1 MTHAH
6 GTPPRPASPPPAP
19 PRPLSLRSRMLMAL
33 LGMLA
38 LVCLGIGVV
47 TYSAMSSQLHDRLD
61 QDVAQAAERS
71 AAHLSQS
78 GQADPL
84 RAPGQASG
92 TLSFLL
98 LDDRLGVGGVLD
110 STTGERRTVSA
121 LSADDAEALLETPAD
136 GRAHSLQLSI
146 GGYRVVAL
154 DLRGTTLVTGLPT
167 APVQSTLGQ
176 LAWTITLVS
185 AAGLAGTGLV
195 GSLIVRRS
203 LEPLERVASVADG
216 AARLPLEA
224 GPVELADRVRAVD
237 AVPGTEAGTMGA
249 ALNLLLDNVAA
260 ALQARQHSEEKLRRF
275 VGDASHELR
284 TPLAAI
290 RGYAELV
297 GATEHLS
304 DDGRA
309 SMNRVVEQSR
319 RMGSLVDD
327 LLLLARLDSAR
338 GGSAPA
344 TPDDDVDLSRLV
356 AEETADFRVTAPGH
370 QWRLELPPDPVV
382 VRGQTAQLRQVVA
395 NLLSNARKHTPD
407 GTEVTVSLRIAAAGA
422 SEGTTAALSVVDD
435 GPGIPADFLPHVF
448 ERFARA
454 DAARSG
460 GEGTTGLGLPIVQAI
475 VEAHGGGIDV
485 DSRPADVGS
494 PGWTRFEVRL
504 PLAR

>member
-1 MTHAH
+1 M
-6 GTPPRPASPPPAP
+6 
-19 PRPLSLRSRMLMAL
+19 SLRSRMLLAL

-38 LVCLGIGVV
+38 LVCLVIGVV
-47 TYSAMSSQLHDRLD
+47 TYSAMSSQLHHRLD

-71 AAHLSQS
+71 ASHLSQS
-78 GQADPL
+78 GTADPL

-98 LDDRLGVGGVLD
+98 VDDRLGVGGVLD

-121 LSADDAEALLETPAD
+121 LSPGDAEALLRTPPD
-136 GRAHSLQLSI
+136 GRARTLQLSL
-146 GGYRVVAL
+146 GGYRVIAL
-154 DLRGTTLVTGLPT
+154 EVRGTTLVTGLPT

-176 LAWTITLVS
+176 LAWTITLV
-185 AAGLAGTGLV
+185 AASGLVATGLV

-203 LEPLERVASVADG
+203 LEPLERVAAVADG

-224 GPVELADRVRAVD
+224 GRVELAERVRAVD
-237 AVPGTEAGTMGA
+237 ATPGTEAGTMGA
-249 ALNLLLDNVAA
+249 ALNRLLDNVTS
-260 ALQARQHSEEKLRRF
+260 ALQARQETEERLRRF

-304 DDGRA
+304 DDGR
-309 SMNRVVEQSR
+309 SGLDRVVEQSR
-319 RMGSLVDD
+319 RMGALVDD
-327 LLLLARLDSAR
+327 LLLLARLDAAR
-338 GGSAPA
+338 DGSVAPA
-344 TPDDDVDLSRLV
+344 PVEDVDLSRLA
-356 AEETADFRVTAPGH
+356 AEETADFRVAAPGH
-370 QWRLELPPDPVV
+370 RWRLELAPEPVLV
-382 VRGQTAQLRQVVA
+382 HGNAAQLRQVFV

-407 GTEVTVSLRIAAAGA
+407 GTEVTVSLRTSGAGA
-422 SEGTTAALSVVDD
+422 DGTTAVLTVADD

-475 VEAHGGGIDV
+475 VEAHGGSIFV
-485 DSRPADVGS
+485 DSRTADAPDAAGR
-494 PGWTRFEVRL
+494 GWTRFEARL
-504 PLAR
+504 PLT